1 MACDNNGYCLSIAGV
16 TATTIKV
23 DATDEDTAVGEAQPV
38 TLYASDG
45 ATVIATGTTGGESST
60 YHSYYTFTGLTP
72 GTTYIVMQT
81 GRTGTSETVTTLT
94 DNPKVALESQ
104 WADLASRI
112 KALDARIIALE
123 NA

>member
-1 MACDNNGYCLSIAGV
+1 MACSQDNDECLIIDEIYQTSV
-16 TATTIKV
+16 KV
-23 DATDEDTAVGEAQPV
+23 HTWEVEGSGIYNQSV

-45 ATVIATGTTGGESST
+45 TTVAATGTTPASGNT
-60 YHSYYTFTGLTP
+60 YVTFTGLTP
-72 GTTYIVMQT
+72 NTTYEVVWD
-81 GRTGTSETVTTLT
+81 RYPETREAFTTLT

-112 KALDARIIALE
+112 KALDARITALE